1 MHAVEETAN
10 ARFKRRSADWFWLS
24 LTIAACF
31 HFVVFAFW
39 PQMTAADMRSSGDEI
54 VMLELPPEVV
64 VPPAPELIA
73 RPAMPVVASTDID
86 DSVTIPPTT
95 FDAHPPERLT
105 PPATAPG
112 DRLEDAFVWVPMT
125 VPPALLNTA
134 EVQRALER
142 SYPRQLRDAGIGD
155 TVLVHFFIDEQGT
168 VLRRQL
174 PRPGSY
180 PAFGE
185 AALDVAAVMRFSPA
199 WNRDRKVAVWVQIPI
214 VFVVR

>member
-1 MHAVEETAN
+1 MHAVEDTAN
-10 ARFKRRSADWFWLS
+10 ARFKRRSTDWFWLS

-54 VMLELPPEVV
+54 VMMELPPEVV

-95 FDAHPPERLT
+95 FDAHPPERLA
-105 PPATAPG
+105 PPAAAPG

-125 VPPALLNTA
+125 VAPQLLNTA

-142 SYPRQLRDAGIGD
+142 NYPRPLRDAGIGG
-155 TVLVHFFIDEQGT
+155 TVLMHFMIDEQGH
-168 VLRRQL
+168 VVRRQIAEA
-174 PRPGSY
+174 SAY
-180 PAFGE
+180 AAFDD
-185 AALDVAAVMRFSPA
+185 AALSVAEVMRFAPA

-214 VFVVR
+214 VFTVR